1 MTTDA
6 WRSLL
11 LIGAVLAALT
21 APACAR
27 PLERAEYTEVHMGVP
42 VRVVLYAP
50 DESAAAQAARVVF
63 ARIRALDNV
72 MSDYRPDSE
81 ISRLS
86 ATDSEWVPVSAE
98 LFSVLARAREIADA
112 TGGAFD
118 PTVGPLV
125 ALWRESRGSG
135 ALPSAARLADA
146 RARSGWSKLELDL
159 ATQSARLAVPGMR
172 LDLGGIA
179 KGFIL
184 DQALAAARLSGVSR
198 VLIEAG
204 GDIVVGDAP
213 PGREGWTIDVDD
225 PNDDVDVEPNDELAR
240 RAAAL
245 TNAALATSGASVQFV
260 EIEGVRY
267 SHVVDPKTGL
277 GLASS
282 RVTRVI
288 ADDGATADALA
299 TAIGVAGP
307 QSIAGWLAAFP
318 GAAVATSRDPA
329 PH

>member
-11 LIGAVLAALT
+11 LIGAVQAVLT
-21 APACAR
+21 TAACAV
-27 PLERAEYTEVHMGVP
+27 PLDRVEYTEVHMGVP
-42 VRVVLYAP
+42 VRVVLYAA
-50 DESAAAQAARVVF
+50 DEAAAMQAARAAFDRV
-63 ARIRALDNV
+63 RALDAV

-81 ISRLS
+81 LNRLS
-86 ATDSEWVPVSAE
+86 ATAGEWVPVSAE
-98 LFSVLARAREIADA
+98 LFSVLALAREIADA

-125 ALWRESRGSG
+125 ALWRESRASG
-135 ALPSAARLADA
+135 ALPSVARLADA
-146 RARSGWSKLELDL
+146 RARSGWPRLELDP
-159 ATQSARLAVPGMR
+159 ATLSVRLAARGMR

-184 DQALAAARLSGVSR
+184 DRALSAARATGVSR
-198 VLIEAG
+198 ILIEAG

-225 PNDDVDVEPNDELAR
+225 VDDELAR

-260 EIEGVRY
+260 EIDGVRY
-267 SHVVDPKTGL
+267 SHVVDPMTGL
-277 GLASS
+277 GLTSS
-282 RVTRVI
+282 RVSRVI
-288 ADDGATADALA
+288 AGDGATADALA

-307 QSIAGWLAAFP
+307 ESIPRLLAAFP
-318 GAAVATSRDPA
+318 GVALATSRNPA